1 MRMYV
6 CMYVCMDGYLCTR
19 EVGSPHWSLRT
30 VAQRAHSSF
39 NFRSIFHQKLACHLI
54 LLLLIDKIKRD
65 LQLCT
70 GQTAHFPLEGSV
82 ARVREREGERE

>member
-1 MRMYV
+1 MDTYV
-6 CMYVCMDGYLCTR
+6 HARSARPTGAC
-19 EVGSPHWSLRT
+19 
-30 VAQRAHSSF
+30 AHSSF

-70 GQTAHFPLEGSV
+70 GQTELFALGGE
-82 ARVREREGERE
+82 REREYTYAIILMYLALMLMNVN